1 MSAPNPV
8 TADGYNAQVLSELRE
23 QSKLLKRLDEKLSL
37 LVSHLG
43 ADKKSEAQGGDRS
56 EKAEVATDDELDGE
70 WGNPEVRKDPPAK
83 YWKKGTPA
91 ELLDISCVGM
101 RFSDCP
107 ADYLEALAKYKE
119 SSAWVKEKN
128 SPNDEQQMK
137 YASYDRRDARRARG
151 WALRNRKNPPNVVV
165 PGNGAGTDG
174 DVGHASS
181 EHEDSDIPF

>member
-8 TADGYNAQVLSELRE
+8 TVDGYNAQVLSELRE

-56 EKAEVATDDELDGE
+56 EKAEVATDDELDGQ

-107 ADYLEALAKYKE
+107 ADYLEALARYKDA
-119 SSAWVKEKN
+119 SAFMKEKN

-137 YASYDRRDARRARG
+137 YASFDRRDARRARG
-151 WALRNRKNPPNVVV
+151 WALRNRANPPNVAM
-165 PGNGAGTDG
+165 PKNGSGMDG
-174 DVGHASS
+174 GIGYTGAPDD
-181 EHEDSDIPF
+181 DSIPF